1 MPASSA
7 ANSSFL
13 ETMSIKVLFVAFMH
27 RLQHLEILCRI
38 SMLTKNCKLEQL
50 AFQSS
55 IHSYKTYV
63 LDGVRAYLYNEDRR
77 NGPRQSWDNV
87 WVYHIMPV
95 YNADILSKICV
106 PVAIDSLYKFVF

>member
-1 MPASSA
+1 MKSG
-7 ANSSFL
+7 L
-13 ETMSIKVLFVAFMH
+13 
-27 RLQHLEILCRI
+27 
-38 SMLTKNCKLEQL
+38 
-50 AFQSS
+50 
-55 IHSYKTYV
+55 
-63 LDGVRAYLYNEDRR
+63 YLYNEDRR